1 MAEPRTSA
9 VGADAR
15 VQHLAN
21 RLPGFIVTF
30 IVITIIIVIVIIL
43 MIVTFK
49 TRTCQSLNHGFQ
61 HPKKSLDN
69 PDQEIEWQIAFTKV
83 FFSGKYS
90 QKSLVC
96 TYLVLTNP
104 LICSLSLR
112 PLV

>member
-21 RLPGFIVTF
+21 RLPGFIVTL
-30 IVITIIIVIVIIL
+30 IVIVIIIVIVIDII
-43 MIVTFK
+43 IVTFK

-69 PDQEIEWQIAFTKV
+69 PDHEIEWQIAFTKV
-83 FFSGKYS
+83 FISMILRKI
-90 QKSLVC
+90 
-96 TYLVLTNP
+96 LT
-104 LICSLSLR
+104 
-112 PLV
+112 